1 KQRVEGSAPHKPP
14 NHAPIR
20 HTGMERHDRSRARTD
35 TQMTQPQYPHGQYQQ
50 PQQQFPGYPQPG
62 PYGQPPSGYA
72 PAPRPPR
79 PPLTPQQKALAVVGG
94 SLGIFLIALLVLG
107 LTTTNSSTQ
116 STRTSANDQIVDSPR
131 SSGSNKDEDIKAIK
145 QTISGMAD
153 AAKANDFKKM
163 LTFFCAKYREAFKD
177 IAGSGQAPDLN
188 ALTKADNGPS
198 KITGLDIDGDVAV
211 IHITDAKGKH
221 DIEFKKETG
230 GWKFCPGA

>member
-1 KQRVEGSAPHKPP
+1 
-14 NHAPIR
+14 
-20 HTGMERHDRSRARTD
+20 
-35 TQMTQPQYPHGQYQQ
+35 MTQPQYPHGQFQQ
-50 PQQQFPGYPQPG
+50 PQPQFPGYPQPEQYG
-62 PYGQPPSGYA
+62 PPPGGYF
-72 PAPRPPR
+72 PTPKPPR
-79 PPLTPQQKALAVVGG
+79 PPMSPQQKALAVVGG

-116 STRTSANDQIVDSPR
+116 STRTSANDQIVDAPR
-131 SSGSNKDEDIKAIK
+131 SSGANKDEDIKQIK
-145 QTISGMAD
+145 QTISGMAE

-188 ALTKADNGPS
+188 ALTKSDNGPS
-198 KITGLDIDGDVAV
+198 KITGLDIDGDTAV